1 MKIGPVS
8 RWFASCGTVAAA
20 LMIAFCAAAAAE
32 TLADRTNRG
41 LIVVKTGGAD
51 GASVAMAEDLGR
63 MLNDGATRRLVT
75 LVGHGGIQ
83 DLIDLRA
90 MRGLDLGIVQADVL
104 DYVKQQNLSPGIENT
119 VTYVARL
126 HGDELHLLARG
137 DIGDL
142 QHLAGKKVEL
152 CGSAAVTAAS
162 VFDLLHVVVD
172 PSFDE
177 EAVAL
182 RKLEAGEVA
191 AVAYVAPKPTPLFLA
206 LGGHGLRFLPIPL
219 TPEIALR
226 YAPAQLTAEDYP
238 RLVAGDASVDTVAV
252 GTVLF
257 VANLPAD
264 TERYRNVAALVESLF
279 TKLAQLQEA
288 PHHPKWTEV
297 NIAAELPGWK
307 RFPPA
312 AAWLKRSAP
321 VAAASTSEKEMHEAF
336 VKFLDERSKL
346 VGGRVFS
353 LREKDQLFDRFERL
367 ENRAPH

>member
-1 MKIGPVS
+1 MMIGAVS
-8 RWFASCGTVAAA
+8 RGFASRVAVAAT
-20 LMIAFCAAAAAE
+20 LMIACCTAVAAE
-32 TLADRTNRG
+32 TLADLTNRG
-41 LIVVKTGGAD
+41 LVVVMTGGAD

-63 MLNDGATRRLVT
+63 LLNDGATRRLVT
-75 LVGHGGIQ
+75 LVGHGAIQ

-104 DYVKQQNLSPGIENT
+104 DYVKQQNLSPAIENT
-119 VTYVARL
+119 ITYVARL
-126 HGDELHLLARG
+126 HGDELHLLARADVD
-137 DIGDL
+137 DI

-162 VFDLLHVVVD
+162 VFDLLHVVVE

-182 RKLEAGEVA
+182 RKLAAGEVS
-191 AVAYVAPKPTPLFLA
+191 AVAYVAPKPTPLFMA
-206 LGGHGLRFLPIPL
+206 LGDHGFRFLPIPL

-226 YAPAQLTAEDYP
+226 YAPAQLTVEDYP
-238 RLVAGDASVDTVAV
+238 RLVAADAPVDTVAV
-252 GTVLF
+252 GMVLF

-264 TERYRNVAALVESLF
+264 TERYRTVAAVVESFF

-297 NIAAELPGWK
+297 NIAAELAGWK

-312 AAWLKRSAP
+312 AAWLKRNAP
-321 VAAASTSEKEMHEAF
+321 VAAASASEKELHEAF
-336 VKFLDERSKL
+336 AKFLDERNRPA
-346 VGGRVFS
+346 GGGVFS
-353 LREKDQLFDRFERL
+353 LQEKDQLFDRLERL
-367 ENRAPH
+367 QGRQPH